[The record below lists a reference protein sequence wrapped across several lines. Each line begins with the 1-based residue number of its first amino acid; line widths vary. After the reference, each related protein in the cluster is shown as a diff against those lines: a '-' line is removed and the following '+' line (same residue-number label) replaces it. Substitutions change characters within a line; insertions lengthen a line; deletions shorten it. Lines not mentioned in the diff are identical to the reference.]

1 MQVIAKNTTNTLYFT
16 LTEKVTLTSPYFLF
30 EITNQVDNTPIY
42 FIGTDTSSYPSRINK
57 FSIVEGT
64 NNPTLGQIICT
75 NVGQYNYRVWE
86 QSSSTNLDPA
96 NASTLLETGI
106 ILVNG
111 TTATTTVYQPT
122 RQTAVI
128 YGATQ

>member
-1 MQVIAKNTTNTLYFT
+1 MQVITKNTTNTLYFT
-16 LTEKVTLTSPYFLF
+16 LTEKVTLSSPYFLF

-42 FIGTDTSSYPSRINK
+42 FIATDTSSYTARYNK
-57 FSIVEGT
+57 FSVIEGT
-64 NNPTLGQIICT
+64 NSPTTGRIICT
-75 NVGQYNYRVWE
+75 NVGQYNYRIWE

-106 ILVNG
+106 IKVQG
-111 TTATTTVYQPT
+111 TSATTTVYQPT
-122 RQTAVI
+122 RPTAVI